1 MLKNDIGTVIIMT
14 VVATT
19 VMMSAP
25 KAQSAMFK
33 DVEVGITA
41 TTDFY
46 NKYVWR
52 GFLLD
57 DDAVVEPSVTI
68 SAAGFEGGFWGNWD
82 VEDDDD
88 LKSNEV
94 DGWIG
99 YAFDLGFLDE
109 SLKILGFKFGHTW
122 YDFQDGDTGLAQGA
136 HSREFYVGATVD
148 TFLSPYITWYHDYE
162 AESSGGGNGDF
173 LAVGI
178 GHSFTLNEEHG
189 VSLDVGY
196 EFGYNSEAYIEDK
209 GGYNLLTAGL
219 AVPLTDNLTITPKMG
234 YSMPYGDVADANND
248 EFYVGVSTELA
259 I

>member
-1 MLKNDIGTVIIMT
+1 MLKNEIGMVIISS
-14 VVATT
+14 VAATAVLMPAST
-19 VMMSAP
+19 ALSATLE
-25 KAQSAMFK
+25 
-33 DVEVGITA
+33 DVEVEITA
-41 TTDFY
+41 TTEVY

-57 DDAVVEPSVTI
+57 DDGVIQPSVTI

-88 LKSNEV
+88 LQSDEV

-99 YAFDLGFLDE
+99 YNFDLGFLND
-109 SLKILGFKFGHTW
+109 SLKTVGIKFGHTW
-122 YDFQDGDTGLAQGA
+122 YDFQDGDTGLAEGA
-136 HSREFYVGATVD
+136 HSREFYLGASVD
-148 TFLSPYITWYHDYE
+148 TMLSPYITWYHDYE
-162 AESSGGGNGDF
+162 EESSGGGDGDF

-178 GHSFTLNEEHG
+178 SHSFTLDEKRG
-189 VSLDVGY
+189 VSLDLGY
-196 EFGYNSEAYIEDK
+196 EFGYNSEAYIADQ

-219 AVPLTDNLTITPKMG
+219 VVPLTDHLTITPKMG

-248 EFYVGVSTELA
+248 EFYVGVSTEFA